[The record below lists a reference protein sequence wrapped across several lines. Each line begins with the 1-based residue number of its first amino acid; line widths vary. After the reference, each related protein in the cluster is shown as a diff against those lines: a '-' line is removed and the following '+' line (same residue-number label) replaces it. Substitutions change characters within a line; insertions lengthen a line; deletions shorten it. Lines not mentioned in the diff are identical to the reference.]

1 MVQNNNI
8 PNDNTEIDS
17 MDYDALRAY
26 GLDYI
31 QKIGNKYWTDF
42 NIHDPGVTILEALCF
57 ALSDLSYRTNLT
69 IQDLLTPKGGISPL
83 IKTPSF
89 PAEEILS
96 CNPTTCDEYRK
107 LILEHVPGVRNVWI
121 EPIEAK
127 KKKDSDKFMKK
138 ENIKGYYNVYVEL
151 EEEEYIHFFDKIRQ
165 TFASDAHAEYMEYF
179 DDNYK
184 KFFQEI
190 LQHTIEDNPDSDDET
205 KQPRHKPSRIYKTC
219 YQNYIKKLLL
229 QHRNL
234 CEDFADVI
242 ILEPIY
248 LGFELDL
255 ALKNNADRNYVIDK
269 LYTEID
275 KYISPVLQ
283 YHTIQDY
290 LDKGASPEEIYQGE
304 IPFSSNGKE
313 QPLYGFIDIHEL
325 QLLEK
330 KTTIYYSDIYNIILS
345 IDGVD
350 EIKRFNFLNKDGVE
364 YLPKSEGDEDDED
377 SEKYAIKLLDDDKT
391 HIFKLTPFQL
401 STKEERLKN
410 WIHKSD
416 VQSKITL
423 YSGSLSISTIL
434 IPTASKN
441 TRQFLDGPFDHS
453 LPRIESS
460 NRNIEQFF
468 PVQKL
473 LPRVYEYKAEITR
486 KNTALDQVERNQL
499 KGYLSFFNQLL
510 SDYLSKLSTISS
522 YYSIDKEFPKN
533 YIWDA
538 EQLVS
543 SINTDFKEDAS
554 LEITSTE
561 DEQRLKLQN
570 KLLNHLM
577 ARFNDSFADYATLMY
592 TFMDDKLPFF
602 EKFYGL
608 TNSIEKKKEVLENYP
623 SLSGCRSQ
631 GICYS
636 SGEFEIS
643 GVERR
648 ILARLGINHPN
659 KRLSPK
665 LLKTNKKTKKRTF
678 LNNSS
683 EDYEKTF
690 GIHILEHIL
699 FVPIK
704 DEIDSKTEI
713 KKSNGDGYSF
723 TVSVV
728 IPGWLEVCSHPN
740 FKEYVESIIRE
751 EIPAHIH
758 CKIHWVD
765 PLIMWYIEN
774 DYLEFIDVMSK
785 QTYPH
790 NNNSWI
796 DRHRRVV
803 ENIVEDIN
811 VASTIKLDD
820 SGKAKLS
827 TDSWEL
833 VFNENEDSNID
844 YTDRLNL

>member
-31 QKIGNKYWTDF
+31 QQIGNKYWTDF

-57 ALSDLSYRTNLT
+57 ALSDLSYRTNFT
-69 IQDLLTPKGGISPL
+69 IQDLLTPKDAINPL

-89 PAEEILS
+89 PAEKILS
-96 CNPTTCDEYRK
+96 SNPTTCDDYRK
-107 LILEHVPGVRNVWI
+107 LIMEHVPGVRNVWI
-121 EPIEAK
+121 ETIEAK
-127 KKKDSDKFMKK
+127 EKKSGTLTKK
-138 ENIKGYYNVYVEL
+138 ENINGYYNVYVEL

-190 LQHTIEDNPDSDDET
+190 LHHTIEDNPDSDDET
-205 KQPRHKPSRIYKTC
+205 RKASHKPSRIYKTC

-248 LGFELDL
+248 LGMDLELE
-255 ALKNNADRNYVIDK
+255 LKNNADQNYIIDK

-304 IPFSSNGKE
+304 VPFSLNGKE
-313 QPLYGFIDIHEL
+313 LPLYGFIDIQEL
-325 QLLEK
+325 QSLEK

-345 IDGVD
+345 IDGVA
-350 EIKRFNFLNKDGVE
+350 EIKKFDFFETEGIE
-364 YLPKSEGDEDDED
+364 SLPKNRLNEKGKEV
-377 SEKYAIKLLDDDKT
+377 EKYAIKLPDDDKS
-391 HIFKLTPFQL
+391 HVFKLTPFQL
-401 STKEERLKN
+401 STKKERLKH

-416 VQSKITL
+416 VQSEITF
-423 YSGSLSISTIL
+423 YSGALPISTIL

-441 TRQFLDGPFDHS
+441 TRQFLDGPFDYS
-453 LPRIESS
+453 LPRIKSS

-468 PVQKL
+468 PIQKL
-473 LPRVYEYKAEITR
+473 LPRVYEYKPEITY
-486 KNTALDQVERNQL
+486 KNTVLDQAERKQL

-533 YIWDA
+533 YIWDDELLA
-538 EQLVS
+538 S
-543 SINTDFKEDAS
+543 SICTEFTDKKIS
-554 LEITSTE
+554 EITSTE
-561 DEQRLKLQN
+561 EEQRLKLQN
-570 KLLNHLM
+570 KLLDHLM
-577 ARFNDSFADYATLMY
+577 ARFNDNFADYATLMY
-592 TFMDDKLPFF
+592 TFMNDKLPFF
-602 EKFYGL
+602 EKYYGL
-608 TNSIEKKKEVLENYP
+608 SNSIEKKKEMLKNYP

-631 GICYS
+631 GICYT
-636 SGEFEIS
+636 SGNFEIS

-665 LLKTNKKTKKRTF
+665 LLKTNNKSKKRTF

-683 EDYEKTF
+683 DDYEKTF

-699 FVPIK
+699 FVPEK
-704 DEIDSKTEI
+704 GIDSKTEI
-713 KKSNGDGYSF
+713 DKPDNDSYSF
-723 TVSVV
+723 AISVI
-728 IPGWLEVCSHPN
+728 IPGWLEACRYDN
-740 FKEYVESIIRE
+740 FRNYVESIIYE
-751 EIPAHIH
+751 EIPAHIY
-758 CKIHWVD
+758 CKIYWIN
-765 PLIMWYIEN
+765 PLAMWDIEN
-774 DYLEFIDVMSK
+774 EYLEYLEVMSK
-785 QTYPH
+785 QTYPRNH
-790 NNNSWI
+790 KGWI
-796 DRHRRVV
+796 DQQ
-803 ENIVEDIN
+803 EAAIEKIVKSIN
-811 VASTIKLDD
+811 KLEASEIDFKNY
-820 SGKAKLS
+820 KLS
-827 TDSWEL
+827 TSSWEL
-833 VFNENEDSNID
+833 VSSENEDTDID
-844 YTDRLNL
+844 YTDKLNL

>member
-8 PNDNTEIDS
+8 PTDNLNIDP

-57 ALSDLSYRTNLT
+57 ALSDLSYRTNFT
-69 IQDLLTPKGGISPL
+69 IQDLLTPKDNFNPL

-96 CNPTTCDEYRK
+96 SNPTTCDEYRK
-107 LILEHVPGVRNVWI
+107 LIMEHVPGVRNVWI
-121 EPIEAK
+121 EPIEAEK
-127 KKKDSDKFMKK
+127 KVSGRLTKK
-138 ENIKGYYNVYVEL
+138 ENINGYYNVYVEL

-165 TFASDAHAEYMEYF
+165 TFASDAHTEYLEYF

-190 LQHTIEDNPDSDDET
+190 LQHTIEDNPDPNEET
-205 KQPRHKPSRIYKTC
+205 KKRRHKPSRIYKTC

-248 LGFELDL
+248 LGFKLDL
-255 ALKNNADRNYVIDK
+255 VLKNNADQNYIIDK

-290 LDKGASPEEIYQGE
+290 LDKGTSPENIYQGE
-304 IPFSSNGKE
+304 L
-313 QPLYGFIDIHEL
+313 PLYGFIDIQEL
-325 QLLEK
+325 QSLEK
-330 KTTIYYSDIYNIILS
+330 KTIIYYSDIYNIILS
-345 IDGVD
+345 IDGVA
-350 EIKRFNFLNKDGVE
+350 EIKKFEFIETDGIEFLPKKKTKDGE
-364 YLPKSEGDEDDED
+364 EE
-377 SEKYAIKLLDDDKT
+377 YAIKLSDSDKT
-391 HIFKLTPFQL
+391 HVFKLTPFQL

-441 TRQFLDGPFDHS
+441 TRRFLDSPIECS
-453 LPRIESS
+453 LPRIEST

-473 LPRVYEYKAEITR
+473 LPKVYEYKPENSY
-486 KNTALDQVERNQL
+486 KNTVLDQAERNQL
-499 KGYLSFFNQLL
+499 KGYLAFFNQLL

-538 EQLVS
+538 NAEQLAS
-543 SINTDFKEDAS
+543 SIITDFSKEEKS
-554 LEITSTE
+554 EITTTE
-561 DEQRLKLQN
+561 EEQRLKLQN

-577 ARFNDSFADYATLMY
+577 ARFNDNFADYATLMY

-608 TNSIEKKKEVLENYP
+608 SNSIEKKKEMLENYP
-623 SLSGCRSQ
+623 SLSGYRSQ
-631 GICYS
+631 GICYT

-665 LLKTNKKTKKRTF
+665 LLKTNNKTKKKTF

-683 EDYEKTF
+683 DDYEKTF

-704 DEIDSKTEI
+704 GIESKTEI
-713 KKSNGDGYSF
+713 DKPDNDSYSF
-723 TVSVV
+723 AVSV
-728 IPGWLEVCSHPN
+728 IMPGWLEACRNEN
-740 FKEYVESIIRE
+740 FRSYVQEIIRE

-758 CKIHWVD
+758 CEFYWIN
-765 PLIMWYIEN
+765 PLVMWDIEN
-774 DYLEFIDVMSK
+774 EYLEYLEVMSK

-790 NNNSWI
+790 NHTSWI
-796 DRHRRVV
+796 EQQGTAV
-803 ENIVEDIN
+803 EKIVNRIN
-811 VASTIKLDD
+811 KLKASTLDID
-820 SGKAKLS
+820 ASLS
-827 TDSWEL
+827 TSSWEL
-833 VFNENEDSNID
+833 VTDENEDTDID
-844 YTDRLNL
+844 YTDKLKL